1 MAEWSGGRTQGASGT
16 PGSKGKGTTMGRWRN
31 YIIGICTIAVVGLLG
46 AVCFFFWP
54 HGLPDVQASKAQP
67 TGAEL
72 VARGEYLTVAADCA
86 ACHTTKGGKPFAG
99 GLAFKLPFG
108 TIYSPNITPDKTVG
122 IGDWSDA
129 EFVRAMRSGVG
140 KHGEDLYPAFPYTS
154 YALLSTDDILAIRA
168 YLTTLAQVSE
178 PAPENALA
186 FPFDQRPL
194 MRGWKLLFMP
204 WGPFEPDPG
213 KDTKWNDG
221 AYLVEAL
228 AHCGECHTP
237 RGLMFQRKQSVA
249 LSGGNVDGWK
259 AWNVTSDK
267 DYGLGNWSDNQIAEM
282 LSAGHAKDH
291 GVASGPMREA
301 IDLSLSKL
309 PRSNIEA
316 IVAYLRTVPAVA
328 GDPDLKAMPRKNE
341 ELTAGSTQI
350 SADTQPGKQ
359 IYAGA
364 CASCHG
370 WNGEGQFNPR
380 AAIVGGHALSDP
392 TASNVVR
399 VVLQGSSDHEAA
411 PGKTMP
417 SFAKI
422 YSDEDV
428 AALANYVVE
437 HFSGRMGTVTSKQ
450 VSEAR

>member
-1 MAEWSGGRTQGASGT
+1 
-16 PGSKGKGTTMGRWRN
+16 MGRWRK
-31 YIIGICTIAVVGLLG
+31 YIIGICTIAVVGLIG
-46 AVCFFFWP
+46 AACFFFWP

-86 ACHTTKGGKPFAG
+86 ACHTTKDGKPFAG

-108 TIYSPNITPDKTVG
+108 TIYSPNITPDKTNG

-140 KHGEDLYPAFPYTS
+140 RHGEDLYPAFPYTS
-154 YALLSTDDILAIRA
+154 YALLSTDDILAVRA
-168 YLTTLAQVSE
+168 YLTTLAAVSE

-186 FPFDQRPL
+186 FPFNQRPL

-204 WGPFEPDPG
+204 RAPFKSDPD
-213 KDTKWNDG
+213 KDKTWNDG

-237 RGLMFQRKQSVA
+237 RGLMFQRKQGLA
-249 LSGGNVDGWK
+249 LSGGDVDGWK
-259 AWNVTSDK
+259 AWNITSDK
-267 DYGLGNWSDNQIAEM
+267 EYGLGDWSDEQIADM
-282 LSAGHAKDH
+282 LSAGHAKDR
-291 GVASGPMREA
+291 GVAAGPMREA

-309 PRSNIEA
+309 PKSDIDA
-316 IVAYLRTVPAVA
+316 IVAYLRTVPAVT
-328 GDPDLKAMPRKNE
+328 GEPDHKAIRRKE
-341 ELTAGSTQI
+341 DELTAGSTEA

-380 AAIVGGHALSDP
+380 AAILGGHALSDP

-428 AALANYVVE
+428 ASLANYVVE
-437 HFSGRMGTVTSKQ
+437 HFSGRKGTVTADQ
-450 VSEAR
+450 VSQAR

>member
-1 MAEWSGGRTQGASGT
+1 
-16 PGSKGKGTTMGRWRN
+16 MGRWRKF
-31 YIIGICTIAVVGLLG
+31 IIGICTIAVVGLIG
-46 AVCFFFWP
+46 AACFFFWP

-86 ACHTTKGGKPFAG
+86 ACHTTKDGKPFAG

-108 TIYSPNITPDKTVG
+108 TIYSPNITPDKTNG

-140 KHGEDLYPAFPYTS
+140 RHGEDLYPAFPYTS
-154 YALLSTDDILAIRA
+154 YALLSTDDILAVRA
-168 YLTTLAQVSE
+168 YLTTLAAVSE

-186 FPFDQRPL
+186 FPFNQRPL

-204 WGPFEPDPG
+204 RGPFKSDPD
-213 KDTKWNDG
+213 KDKTWNDG

-237 RGLMFQRKQSVA
+237 RGLMFQRKQGLA
-249 LSGGNVDGWK
+249 LSGGDVDGWK
-259 AWNVTSDK
+259 AWNITSDK
-267 DYGLGNWSDNQIAEM
+267 EYGLGDWSDEQIADM
-282 LSAGHAKDH
+282 LSAGHAKDR
-291 GVASGPMREA
+291 GVAAGPMREA

-309 PRSNIEA
+309 PKSDIDA
-316 IVAYLRTVPAVA
+316 IVAYLRTVPAVT
-328 GDPDLKAMPRKNE
+328 GDPDHKAIRRKE
-341 ELTAGSTQI
+341 DELTAGSTEA

-380 AAIVGGHALSDP
+380 AAILGGHALSDP

-428 AALANYVVE
+428 ASLANYVFE
-437 HFSGRMGTVTSKQ
+437 HFSGRKGTVTADQ
-450 VSEAR
+450 VSQAR

>member
-1 MAEWSGGRTQGASGT
+1 MV
-16 PGSKGKGTTMGRWRN
+16 RWRK
-31 YIIGICTIAVVGLLG
+31 YIIGICSIVAVGLVG
-46 AVCFFFWP
+46 VSCFLFWP
-54 HGLPDVQASKAQP
+54 HGLPEVEASTAQLAGP
-67 TGAEL
+67 EL
-72 VARGEYLTVAADCA
+72 LTRGEYLTVAADCA

-108 TIYSPNITPDKTVG
+108 TIYSPNITPHANAG
-122 IGDWSDA
+122 IGNWSDS

-154 YALLSTDDILAIRA
+154 YALLSTDDILAIKA
-168 YLTTLAQVSE
+168 YLTTVVPVAE
-178 PAPENALA
+178 PAPANELA
-186 FPFDQRPL
+186 FPFNQRPL
-194 MRGWKLLFMP
+194 MRGWKLLFLP
-204 WGPFEPDPG
+204 REQFEPDTG
-213 KDTKWNDG
+213 KDKIWNEG

-237 RGLMFQRKQSVA
+237 RGLMFQRKQGVA
-249 LSGGNVDGWK
+249 LSGGDVNGWK
-259 AWNVTSDK
+259 AWNITSDK
-267 DYGLGNWSDNQIAEM
+267 DHGLGNWSDEQIAQM

-291 GVASGPMREA
+291 GVAAGPMREA

-309 PRSNIEA
+309 PKSDIDA
-316 IVAYLRTVPAVA
+316 IVAYLRTVPAVS
-328 GDPDLKAMPRKNE
+328 GDPDLKSVRRNDE
-341 ELTAGSTQI
+341 ELTARSTEV
-350 SADTQPGKQ
+350 SSNTRSGKQ

-370 WNGEGQFNPR
+370 WNGEGQFNQR

-417 SFAKI
+417 AFAKI
-422 YSDEDV
+422 YTDEDV
-428 AALANYVVE
+428 AALANFVVE
-437 HFSGRMGTVTSKQ
+437 HFSGRKGTVTPKQ

>member
-1 MAEWSGGRTQGASGT
+1 MV
-16 PGSKGKGTTMGRWRN
+16 RWRK

-46 AVCFFFWP
+46 AACFFFWP
-54 HGLPDVQASKAQP
+54 HGLPKVEASKAQP
-67 TGAEL
+67 TGQEL
-72 VARGEYLTVAADCA
+72 IARGEYLTVAADCA

-108 TIYSPNITPDKTVG
+108 TIYSPNITPDNAAG
-122 IGDWSDA
+122 IGNWSDS

-154 YALLSTDDILAIRA
+154 YALLSTDDILAIKA
-168 YLTTLAQVSE
+168 YLATVIPVAESA
-178 PAPENALA
+178 PANELA
-186 FPFDQRPL
+186 FPFNQRPL
-194 MRGWKLLFMP
+194 MRGWKLLFLP
-204 WGPFEPDPG
+204 RGQFEPDAG
-213 KDTKWNDG
+213 KDKIWNDG

-237 RGLMFQRKQSVA
+237 RGLMFQRKQGVA
-249 LSGGNVDGWK
+249 LSGGDVDGWK
-259 AWNVTSDK
+259 AWNITSDK
-267 DYGLGNWSDNQIAEM
+267 EYGLGGWSDEQIAEM
-282 LSAGHAKDH
+282 LSAGHAKGR
-291 GVASGPMREA
+291 GVAAGPMREA
-301 IDLSLSKL
+301 VDLSLSKL
-309 PRSNIEA
+309 PQSDIDA
-316 IVAYLRTVPAVA
+316 IVAYLRTVPAVSGA
-328 GDPDLKAMPRKNE
+328 PDLKAVRRNDG
-341 ELTAGSTQI
+341 ELTAESTRVSPSNQ
-350 SADTQPGKQ
+350 SGKS

-380 AAIVGGHALSDP
+380 AAILGGHALSDP
-392 TASNVVR
+392 TASNVLR
-399 VVLQGSSDHEAA
+399 VVLQGSSDHETA

-437 HFSGRMGTVTSKQ
+437 HFSGRKGTVTAKQ
-450 VSEAR
+450 VSGAR